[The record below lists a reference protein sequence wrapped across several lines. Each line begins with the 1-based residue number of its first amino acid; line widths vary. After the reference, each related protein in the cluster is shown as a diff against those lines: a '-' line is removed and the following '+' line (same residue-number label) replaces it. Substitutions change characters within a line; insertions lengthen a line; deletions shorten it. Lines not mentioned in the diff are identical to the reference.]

1 MYKQKFSLLLF
12 VFFIFSILSLYA
24 QNNPDAVLGTW
35 YNGSK
40 ESRIEIYKCGDKYC
54 GKIVWLKEPNNE
66 GGKPKADKNNPDT
79 KLQSRPVMGMVLMK
93 DFEYDAKNVWEDG
106 EIYDPKSGKTYSCKM
121 TLTDPNRLEVRGYVG
136 ISLIGRTDVWTRA
149 K

>member
-1 MYKQKFSLLLF
+1 MHKQPYSLLFFLF
-12 VFFIFSILSLYA
+12 ITLSSLSLSA
-24 QNNPDAVLGTW
+24 QNNPDAVVGTW

-54 GKIVWLKEPNNE
+54 GKIAWLKEPNYE
-66 GGKPKADKNNPDT
+66 DGKPKVDKNNPDD
-79 KLQSRPVMGMVLMK
+79 KLKGRPIMGMVLMK
-93 DFEYDAKNVWEDG
+93 DFEYDAKNVWDDG

-121 TLTDPNRLEVRGYVG
+121 TLTDPDHLEVRGYVG
-136 ISLIGRTDVWTRA
+136 ISLIGRTDKWTRA

>member
-1 MYKQKFSLLLF
+1 MTLTKYLVSLFLLLF
-12 VFFIFSILSLYA
+12 ATQLYA
-24 QNNPDAVLGTW
+24 QNNPDAVVGTW

-40 ESRIEIYKCGDKYC
+40 ESRIEIYKCSNNYC

-66 GGKPKADKNNPDT
+66 EGKPKVDKNNPDA
-79 KLQSRPVMGMVLMK
+79 KLQSRPIMGMQLMK
-93 DFEYDAKNVWEDG
+93 DFEYDSGNVWEDG

-121 TLTDPNRLEVRGYVG
+121 TLTNPDRLEVRGYVG

>member
-1 MYKQKFSLLLF
+1 MPLKNFIFLIL
-12 VFFIFSILSLYA
+12 VFFTSFGLYA

-66 GGKPKADKNNPDT
+66 EGKPKLDKNNPDA
-79 KLQSRPVMGMVLMK
+79 KLQSRPILGMVLMK
-93 DFEYDAKNVWEDG
+93 DFEYDAKNVWDEG
-106 EIYDPKSGKTYSCKM
+106 QIYDPKSGKTYSCKM

-136 ISLIGRTDVWTRA
+136 ISLIGRTDIWTRA

>member
-1 MYKQKFSLLLF
+1 MSLKRFTLLLA
-12 VFFIFSILSLYA
+12 FIFLITLRLYA

-35 YNGSK
+35 YNGSR
-40 ESRIEIYKCGDKYC
+40 ESRIEIYKCADKYC
-54 GKIVWLKEPNNE
+54 GKIVWLNEPNYE
-66 GGKPKADKNNPDT
+66 DGKPKVDKNNPDA
-79 KLQSRPVMGMVLMK
+79 KLKGRPIMGMPLMK
-93 DFEYDAKNVWEDG
+93 DFEYDSKNVWEDG

-121 TLTDPNRLEVRGYVG
+121 TLTDNDRLEVRGYVG

>member
-1 MYKQKFSLLLF
+1 MSVIKYLALLLLTFSLAN
-12 VFFIFSILSLYA
+12 LSA
-24 QNNPDAVLGTW
+24 QNNPNAVVGTW

-40 ESRIEIYKCGDKYC
+40 ESRIEIYKCGEKYC
-54 GKIVWLKEPNNE
+54 GKIVWLKEPMNE
-66 GGKPKADKNNPDT
+66 EGKPKVDKNNPDASL
-79 KLQSRPVMGMVLMK
+79 KNRPIMGMELMRN
-93 DFEYDAKNVWEDG
+93 FEYDSGNVWEDG

-121 TLTDPNRLEVRGYVG
+121 TLTKADQLEVRGYVG

>member
-1 MYKQKFSLLLF
+1 MHKQYYSLLLF
-12 VFFIFSILSLYA
+12 LFITLCSLSLSA

-40 ESRIEIYKCGDKYC
+40 ESRIEIYKCGEKYC
-54 GKIVWLKEPNNE
+54 GKIAWLKEPNYE
-66 GGKPKADKNNPDT
+66 DGKPKVDKNNPDA
-79 KLQSRPVMGMVLMK
+79 KLKSRPIMGMVLMK
-93 DFEYDAKNVWEDG
+93 DFEYDAKNVWDDG

-121 TLTDPNRLEVRGYVG
+121 TLTDPDRLEVRGYIG
-136 ISLIGRTDVWTRA
+136 ISLIGRTDNWTRA

>member
-1 MYKQKFSLLLF
+1 MSLKRFTLLLA
-12 VFFIFSILSLYA
+12 FIFLITLRLYA

-35 YNGSK
+35 YNGSR
-40 ESRIEIYKCGDKYC
+40 ESRIEIYKCADKYC
-54 GKIVWLKEPNNE
+54 GKIVWLNEPNYE
-66 GGKPKADKNNPDT
+66 DGKPKVDKNNPDA
-79 KLQSRPVMGMVLMK
+79 KLKSRPIMGMPLMK
-93 DFEYDAKNVWEDG
+93 DFEYDSKNVWEDG

-121 TLTDPNRLEVRGYVG
+121 TLTDNDRLEVRGYVG

>member
-1 MYKQKFSLLLF
+1 MPLKKYILLLSL
-12 VFFIFSILSLYA
+12 IFSTLALHA

-40 ESRIEIYKCGDKYC
+40 ESRIEIYKCADKYC
-54 GKIVWLKEPNNE
+54 GKIVWLKEPNTE
-66 GGKPKADKNNPDT
+66 DGKPKVDKNNPDE
-79 KLQSRPVMGMVLMK
+79 KQRNRPIQGLVLMK
-93 DFEYDAKNVWEDG
+93 DFSYDSDNVWEEG

-121 TLTDPNRLEVRGYVG
+121 TLKSNGELEVRGYVG

>member
-1 MYKQKFSLLLF
+1 MLKYTFPFLLAILFSTLQT
-12 VFFIFSILSLYA
+12 YA
-24 QNNPDAVLGTW
+24 QNNPNAVAGTW

-66 GGKPKADKNNPDT
+66 QGKPKVDKNNPDS
-79 KLQSRPVMGMVLMK
+79 KLQSRQLMGLVLMK
-93 DFEYDAKNVWEDG
+93 DFEYNSGNVWDDG

-136 ISLIGRTDVWTRA
+136 ISLIGRTDVWTRFTE
-149 K
+149 

>member
-1 MYKQKFSLLLF
+1 MPLKKYILLLSL
-12 VFFIFSILSLYA
+12 IFSTLALHA

-40 ESRIEIYKCGDKYC
+40 ESRIEIYKCADKYC
-54 GKIVWLKEPNNE
+54 GKIVWLKEPNTE
-66 GGKPKADKNNPDT
+66 DGKPKVDKNNPDE
-79 KLQSRPVMGMVLMK
+79 KQRNRPIEGLVLMK
-93 DFEYDAKNVWEDG
+93 DFSYDSDNVWEEG

-121 TLTDPNRLEVRGYVG
+121 TLKSNGELEVRGYVG

>member
-1 MYKQKFSLLLF
+1 MSFIKYFFFLLLTFSL
-12 VFFIFSILSLYA
+12 VNLSA
-24 QNNPDAVLGTW
+24 QPNPNAVVGTW

-40 ESRIEIYKCGDKYC
+40 ESRIEIYKCGEKYC
-54 GKIVWLKEPNNE
+54 GKIVWLKEPMNE
-66 GGKPKADKNNPDT
+66 EGKPKLDKNNPDASL
-79 KLQSRPVMGMVLMK
+79 KNRPIMGMELMK
-93 DFEYDAKNVWEDG
+93 NFEYDSGNVWEDG

-121 TLTDPNRLEVRGYVG
+121 TLTEADQLEVRGYVG